1 MLDELEEKGMPDD
14 VKKILSDL
22 ENGKLPD
29 IKKSSGNKELTKVR
43 YNRSCDNKESM
54 TILEYTVSYSISDP
68 ERQTEQ
74 DDRCEES
81 SKKRKKSKPEG
92 EQ

>member
-1 MLDELEEKGMPDD
+1 MSDG
-14 VKKILSDL
+14 KKILDDL

-29 IKKSSGNKELTKVR
+29 IKTNSDKKSKDLIRVR
-43 YNRSCDNKESM
+43 YNRSCDTNESM
-54 TILEYTVSYSISDP
+54 TILEYTVCYSIPDS
-68 ERQTEQ
+68 ERQMEQ

-92 EQ
+92 E

>member
-1 MLDELEEKGMPDD
+1 MPDD

-43 YNRSCDNKESM
+43 YNRSCDNNESM
-54 TILEYTVSYSISDP
+54 TILEYTVCYSIPDP
-68 ERQTEQ
+68 KRQMEQ
-74 DDRCEES
+74 DDHCKKS
-81 SKKRKKSKPEG
+81 NKKRKKSKPKR

>member
-1 MLDELEEKGMPDD
+1 MSDG
-14 VKKILSDL
+14 KKILDDL

-43 YNRSCDNKESM
+43 YNRSCGTNESM
-54 TILEYTVSYSISDP
+54 TMLKNIVCYSIPASK
-68 ERQTEQ
+68 RQMEQ
-74 DDRCEES
+74 SDRCEES

-92 EQ
+92 E